1 MNSTSGDAQESSI
14 WYGRASIDPS
24 GPITAGR
31 TGTWTISYTVGRYGV
46 DNGGRIKIAMR
57 LASDWAEPQMTDPD
71 APHYLTAS
79 TTGEAKLRP
88 VFEPKG
94 HMRPWFKV
102 TTIYVLDGSLQ
113 EGDQVFVTYGD
124 TSGGGS
130 GTRAQ
135 TFRESAFEFRVLVE
149 SFETNIFV
157 RVPTSPKIEIR
168 GSDAQ
173 RLVLIAP
180 SHITAD
186 DPFSVTIKAEDRWGN
201 PASSYAGVVE
211 LASAAPVRG
220 LPPSAAFDPGT
231 EAVLKITGLTAS
243 EGRFRITA
251 RDENLGEAASNPIEC
266 FAQPPE
272 HRLFWADL
280 HGQTDS
286 TVGTGSVEEY
296 FTFARD
302 IGCVD
307 VCTHQGNDFQIT
319 KEDWKEITDKT
330 RAFHVPG
337 EFVTFLG
344 YEWSGNTPA
353 GGDHNVIYL
362 QDGQPIHRSSHWQVL
377 DLSDAHLDRYPVDR
391 LYDTLRGQDALII
404 PHIGGRRA
412 SLDYHDPEL
421 EPVIEICSVHGRF
434 EWFLQEAFEKGH
446 RVGVIGAGD
455 DHTGRPGA
463 SYGTSA
469 SFGVRSGLAG
479 ILAESL
485 TREGIWE
492 ALKARRTYATTG
504 ERILLS
510 VMSGGHYMGE
520 AFATSHRPEIEV
532 SVRGTA
538 PLYSVEIIRGDRVVH
553 DHELVRPGDH
563 TPDHIRV
570 AWSGARLKSRG
581 RHTNWEG
588 SLKVADGAFG
598 SVTEFAFDSP
608 RQGVTYQSDKEIRW
622 RSITCGDLDGL
633 IVEVESGNNPRFRFE
648 SHPVSFSFSLS
659 ELRSSPVSR
668 DAGRVDQK
676 VEVSLARAVH
686 GPGEADF
693 TFVDEEVEPGTHP
706 YYVRVMQ
713 EDGEMAW
720 SSPLYIDY
728 RPGRR

>member
-1 MNSTSGDAQESSI
+1 MKTNCCDAQESST
-14 WYGRASIDPS
+14 WYGRASLDPS
-24 GPITAGR
+24 RPITAGQV
-31 TGTWTISYTVGRYGV
+31 GTWTISYTVGRYGV
-46 DNGGRIKIAMR
+46 DNGGRIKVAMR
-57 LASDWAEPQMTDPD
+57 LASDWAEPQMADPQ
-71 APHYLTAS
+71 APHYLTVS
-79 TTGEAKLRP
+79 TTGDARLRA

-102 TTIYVLDGSLQ
+102 TTIYVLDGSLK
-113 EGDQVFVTYGD
+113 EGDQVFITYGD
-124 TSGGGS
+124 TSGGGP

-157 RVPTSPKIEIR
+157 RVPSSPRVEIR
-168 GSDAQ
+168 GGDAR

-180 SHITAD
+180 GHVTTGV
-186 DPFSVTIKAEDRWGN
+186 PFSVTLNAEDGWGN
-201 PASSYAGVVE
+201 PASSYAGVVNLSSE
-211 LASAAPVRG
+211 VPVDG
-220 LPPSAAFDPGT
+220 LPETVAFDRGA
-231 EAVLKITGLTAS
+231 EAVRKISGLTALQ
-243 EGRFRITA
+243 GRLRITA
-251 RDENLGEAASNPIEC
+251 RNEDLGEARSNPIEC
-266 FAQPPE
+266 FSADPE
-272 HRLFWADL
+272 FRLFWADL

-296 FTFARD
+296 FNFARD

-319 KEDWKEITDKT
+319 REDWKEITEET
-330 RAFHVPG
+330 RDFHAPG

-353 GGDHNVIYL
+353 GGDHNVIYM
-362 QDGQPIHRSSHWQVL
+362 QDDQPIYRSSHWQVS

-391 LYDTLRGQDALII
+391 LYDTLRGWDAIII

-469 SFGVRSGLAG
+469 SFGVRGGLAG
-479 ILAESL
+479 ILARSL

-510 VMSGGHYMGE
+510 VMSGQHHMGE
-520 AFATSHRPEIEV
+520 AFTCAGRPRIEV
-532 SVRGTA
+532 SVHGTA
-538 PLYSVEIIRGDRVVH
+538 PLYSVQVIRGDRVVY
-553 DHELVRPGDH
+553 DHELVRPADH
-563 TPDHIRV
+563 TTGKIRV
-570 AWSGARLKSRG
+570 TWRGARLKSRG

-588 SLKVADGAFG
+588 SLKIADGNFG
-598 SVTEFAFDSP
+598 SVTEFAFDNP
-608 RQGVTYQSDKEIRW
+608 RQGVTHSSDKEIRW
-622 RSITCGDLDGL
+622 SSMTSGDLDGL
-633 IVEVESGNNPRFRFE
+633 IVGVDGADNPRFRFE
-648 SHPVSFSFSLS
+648 SEPISFSFTLS
-659 ELRSSPVSR
+659 ELRSGPITR
-668 DAGRVDQK
+668 EAGRVDQR
-676 VEVSLARAVH
+676 VEVSLARAKP
-686 GPGEADF
+686 GPEEVEFIFA
-693 TFVDEEVEPGTHP
+693 DEEVGRGTHP
-706 YYVRVMQ
+706 YYVRVTQ

-720 SSPLYIDY
+720 SSPLYVDV
-728 RPGRR
+728 RPDT

>member
-1 MNSTSGDAQESSI
+1 MNTPCSDALESST
-14 WYGRASIDPS
+14 WYGRASLDPC
-24 GPITAGR
+24 GPITAGQV
-31 TGTWTISYTVGRYGV
+31 GTWTISYTVGRYGV
-46 DNGGRIKIAMR
+46 DNGGRIKVAMR
-57 LASDWAEPQMTDPD
+57 LASDWAEPQVTDPG
-71 APHYLTAS
+71 APHYLTVS
-79 TTGEAKLRP
+79 TTGAARLRA
-88 VFEPKG
+88 VFEPKS
-94 HMRPWFKV
+94 HIRPWFRV
-102 TTIYVLDGSLQ
+102 TTIYVLDGSLK
-113 EGDQVFVTYGD
+113 EGEQVFVTYGD
-124 TSGGGS
+124 TSGGGP

-157 RVPTSPKIEIR
+157 RVPSSPQVQIR
-168 GSDAQ
+168 GGDAR

-180 SHITAD
+180 GHVTAGV
-186 DPFSVTIKAEDRWGN
+186 PFSMTLKAEDGWGN
-201 PASSYAGVVE
+201 PASSYTGVVQLTPE
-211 LASAAPVRG
+211 VPVHG
-220 LPPSAAFDPGT
+220 LPETVTFDGGP
-231 EAVLKITGLTAS
+231 EAVHKIPGLTAD
-243 EGRFRITA
+243 EGRFRVTA
-251 RDENLGEAASNPIEC
+251 YSEALGETRSNPIEC
-266 FAQPPE
+266 FSEAPQY
-272 HRLFWADL
+272 RLFWADL

-319 KEDWKEITDKT
+319 GEDWKEITDKT
-330 RAFHVPG
+330 RDFHAPG

-362 QDGQPIHRSSHWQVL
+362 QDDQPIHRSSHWQVP
-377 DLSDAHLDRYPVDR
+377 DRSDAHLDRYPVDR
-391 LYDTLRGQDALII
+391 LYDTLRGRDAVII

-434 EWFLQEAFEKGH
+434 EWFLQEAFDRGH

-469 SFGVRSGLAG
+469 SFGVRGGLSA
-479 ILAESL
+479 ILARSL

-510 VMSGGHYMGE
+510 VMCGQHHMGE
-520 AFATSHRPEIEV
+520 AFTCSGRPEIA
-532 SVRGTA
+532 VRVHGTA
-538 PLYSVEIIRGDRVVH
+538 PLYSVQVIRRDRVVY
-553 DHELVRPGDH
+553 DHQLVRPGDH
-563 TPDHIRV
+563 TTDQIRV

-588 SLKVADGAFG
+588 SLKIAGGTFG

-608 RQGVTYQSDKEIRW
+608 RQGVTHHSTKEIRW
-622 RSITCGDLDGL
+622 SSITSGDLDGL
-633 IVEVESGNNPRFRFE
+633 IVGIDSADDPRFRFE
-648 SHPVSFSFSLS
+648 SEPISFSFTLS
-659 ELRSSPVSR
+659 ELRSGPVTR

-676 VEVSLARAVH
+676 VEVSLARARS
-686 GPGEADF
+686 GPEATEF
-693 TFVDEEVEPGTHP
+693 VFVDDEVGYGTHP

-720 SSPLYIDY
+720 SSPLYIDV
-728 RPGRR
+728 RHKS